1 VIAGP
6 MITKRRPIRTEVSVR
21 VAFASRKRP
30 VSCSSRTKA
39 RTTRIPMICSRM
51 TPLMESMLSC
61 IRWNSGISRVTS
73 RPTIT
78 ISTGTDTHTS
88 QDSPG
93 SSWIAMTIP
102 PMDMIG
108 TMTMK
113 FRVIARASEPAG
125 RRWCCG

>member
-1 VIAGP
+1 
-6 MITKRRPIRTEVSVR
+6 
-21 VAFASRKRP
+21 
-30 VSCSSRTKA
+30 
-39 RTTRIPMICSRM
+39 
-51 TPLMESMLSC
+51 MESMLSC

-88 QDSPG
+88 QDRPG

-113 FRVIARASEPAG
+113 FRVISTSICTCWTSLVARVMRVGAP
-125 RRWCCG
+125 